1 MRIYKEVELQ
11 DFEFW
16 GGAISTIDELTE
28 EQVQTIWEGLEE
40 TAAEP
45 MTETDINDF
54 FWFDTDTIAAWL
66 GFADWEDF
74 LQSKEE

>member
-1 MRIYKEVELQ
+1 MTIYKEVELQ

-16 GGAISTIDELTE
+16 GGALNTIDELTE
-28 EQVQTIWEGLEE
+28 EQVKTVWEGLEE
-40 TAAEP
+40 IAAAP

-54 FWFDTDTIAAWL
+54 FWFDTNTIAEWL